1 MRVFQIIAL
10 LVYLCIH
17 IAGAINNPQNDFM
30 DRFDIVK
37 NHVNIR
43 WTSSGS
49 LGDGDLKYE
58 IDDEYNGTSNL
69 STPENLGTC
78 PNHEK
83 SGISK
88 GSCPDYGKTFVMD
101 LQTDE
106 YNEDFLNEISF
117 GFLNKKFKIAVEI
130 PVEKSGMAM
139 YQGLFKSCPYDRSHS
154 LIIRKEN
161 EYNMCFSKFYDNKY
175 ISTRVKK
182 RTLRNN
188 YVYFSSHGLGGRF
201 GSNTEYPFH
210 NYDPEEN
217 YVTKRMRYPNLIK
230 NLSDCSIYSHCIGPC
245 LDKDFDNKC
254 FLNLPVVFNHKTK
267 ECVILGTHEEYRKRN
282 CISNNSDGYEKCF
295 LPIKKEEGKEWT
307 YASSFLRPDYHT
319 KCPPRYPLN
328 DTEFGYFKDSTGECE
343 SSTKYHDNNRIT
355 FKGCIEELFHYSE
368 GNDNTRK
375 TKFLWGVWRLEDGAK
390 TVTSMDD
397 FGLCFILKERP
408 TCVIK
413 RKNNYSFTNLTA
425 NSFDHSQIINYPD
438 VKRSQKNEE
447 GIILSRETVTDN
459 IEKGT
464 SISERDN
471 KKERETEKNISMELK
486 RTTNHQPRKD
496 VQENINGTSGI
507 YINNGN
513 TISYLQK
520 MYTPLYQNKFNIFSD
535 NMYKPLHKVREPTET
550 QSNLLFNKRAHSGVK
565 SEYKY
570 AHNLRDSD
578 KTNFLYKSHTNVLLM
593 KNPQAKFMERF
604 DILKNHVYIDWKKDG
619 KYGKGDFK
627 YDIISDDT
635 AGTSESLLIN
645 DFADICPNHVVP
657 GRAHGSC
664 PNYGKAIIVQ
674 TLVNEEEDINFNLNF
689 LNEIH
694 TGYLNRK
701 ARSNVELPYNK
712 SGIAMHHGFSTSCP
726 LNHLDGRFYEKKTDY
741 NYNMCKSKTL
751 SSTIIMKD
759 YDMDRNLYT
768 YYGLYGLGGRLVS
781 NIPRLRQKHKFYEDN
796 ISLPMKNPSLIRNL
810 FDCSLYSYCV
820 GPCIEDTYKNKCFR
834 NLPAYYNHT
843 TNECVILGTHEQERT
858 ENCRKDKEDL
868 SRPNCQKLRKTI
880 HSKDWTYVS
889 SFVRPDY
896 EEKCPPRFPLK
907 SKIFGIYDEKTG
919 KCESL
924 MKEYYKVN
932 IKAFPSC
939 LEYLF
944 ISSPKNEYSNR
955 KKDFWGIW
963 VSNIPINTD
972 NYRYTSG
979 TCYHIPVKPTCVIHR
994 EHHFSFTALTANT
1007 IDFDQNFNIVNVDEL
1022 IIKHESEELINQE
1035 NNLNEV
1041 KQADD
1046 GSNSFNAKSSNYE
1059 TQFQGE
1065 KKLRANEEKRKEEE
1079 AMINEEIKKVQDAK
1093 KIKEERKADE
1103 VRKKEEA
1110 RKAEDERKKE
1120 EERKAAEAKKKEES
1134 RKAAEAKKK
1143 EEERKA
1149 AEVKKKEEERKAAEA
1164 KKKEESRKAAE
1175 AKKKEEERKAAEV
1188 KKKEEERKAA
1198 EVKKKKKQERLL
1210 RQEKKK
1216 NREKLQRQRKK
1227 KKQERLQR
1235 QRKKKRRERLQ
1246 KLKKKEEARKAAE
1259 AKKKEEDRKAAE
1271 AKKKEEERKAAELK
1285 KKEEAR
1291 KAAEAKKKEEDRKA
1305 AEAKKKEE
1313 ERKAAELKKKEEA
1326 RKAAEAKKK
1335 EEDRKAAEA
1344 KKKEEERKAAELKKK
1359 KRQER
1364 LLRQRKK
1371 KRIEKLQ
1378 RQRKRRGEKGCRV
1391 KKRRADRKSC
1401 RGKEKR
1407 RGEKGCRVK
1416 EKEEARKAAEAKKKE
1431 EERKAAE
1438 VKKKEEARKAA
1449 EAKKKEEARKA
1460 SEAKKK
1466 EEERKVAEARKKEEE
1481 RKAAEGKEKE
1491 EERKAAEARKK
1502 EEERKAAEAKKKE
1515 EERKAAEAKKKEE
1528 ERKDEE
1534 ARKIIELKKGEIER
1548 NDDIKKKIMFDD
1560 GIIRNALGQNENLIL
1575 KDDKKN
1581 LDSQIKGDVDSSSTS
1596 SSESKD
1602 FKKHNF
1608 NSINRSNYEEN
1619 SQNNS
1624 NSEIY
1629 NKEHFEEGVKE
1640 DKIRTEIEDN
1650 GFGIETTNKS
1660 YLPSNN
1666 NNNYEKSSVDE
1677 YKFRDVIKTREEI
1690 INSSKNNTCSNVVSS
1705 KYCDFMK
1712 DSISSGTCSN
1722 EERKYLC
1729 CSISDYCLKFFDYN
1743 SNKYYDCTKKE
1754 FDDPSYK
1761 CFKKGDFSN
1770 MAYFAGAG
1778 IILMLLFVIGSKI
1791 ILGKWFEEATFD
1803 EFEGNYDKV
1812 YTLAM
1817 ISKEQI
1823 QESNPLDYSE
1833 CVSDK

>member
-1 MRVFQIIAL
+1 
-10 LVYLCIH
+10 
-17 IAGAINNPQNDFM
+17 AINNPQNDFM

-1149 AEVKKKEEERKAAEA
+1149 AEVKKKK
-1164 KKKEESRKAAE
+1164 
-1175 AKKKEEERKAAEV
+1175 EERKAAEV
-1188 KKKEEERKAA
+1188 KKKEEARKAA
-1198 EVKKKKKQERLL
+1198 EAR
-1210 RQEKKK
+1210 
-1216 NREKLQRQRKK
+1216 
-1227 KKQERLQR
+1227 
-1235 QRKKKRRERLQ
+1235 
-1246 KLKKKEEARKAAE
+1246 KKEEQRKAAE
-1259 AKKKEEDRKAAE
+1259 AKKKEEARKASE

-1335 EEDRKAAEA
+1335 EE
-1344 KKKEEERKAAELKKK
+1344 
-1359 KRQER
+1359 
-1364 LLRQRKK
+1364 
-1371 KRIEKLQ
+1371 
-1378 RQRKRRGEKGCRV
+1378 
-1391 KKRRADRKSC
+1391 
-1401 RGKEKR
+1401 
-1407 RGEKGCRVK
+1407 
-1416 EKEEARKAAEAKKKE
+1416 
-1431 EERKAAE
+1431 ERKAAE

-1466 EEERKVAEARKKEEE
+1466 EEERKAAEARKKEEE
-1481 RKAAEGKEKE
+1481 RKAAE
-1491 EERKAAEARKK
+1491 KAAEARKK